1 MFGCKPLEVI
11 RHAVEQQV
19 ASIADV
25 ELAVV
30 VVSVKVVMFVVVMS
44 VRAVMFVEVVM
55 AVGVLDWRG
64 GKRLG
69 VGRN

>member
-1 MFGCKPLEVI
+1 
-11 RHAVEQQV
+11 
-19 ASIADV
+19 
-25 ELAVV
+25 
-30 VVSVKVVMFVVVMS
+30 MFVVVMS

-64 GKRLG
+64 GKRLR